1 LAWAVFIGLG
11 IALSVTDVRERRLP
25 NHLVAL
31 LTAGG
36 LLFFSSAALVEQNL
50 AVLGR
55 AALGLVTV
63 FAAYMVLYLLS
74 RRGIGPGDVKLSAPV
89 GLYLGWLGWT
99 ELVVGVLASF
109 TLGAL
114 GGLLQA
120 ARKRQFVGIS
130 IPFGPF
136 MVAGVVIAALVAATL
151 GQKSI

>member
-36 LLFFSSAALVEQNL
+36 LIFFSSAALVEQNL

-55 AALGLVTV
+55 AALGLAGV
-63 FAAYMVLYLLS
+63 FTAYLVLYVVS
-74 RRGIGPGDVKLSAPV
+74 RRGIGPGDVKLAAPV

-99 ELVVGVLASF
+99 ELFIGVLSSF
-109 TLGAL
+109 MLGAL
-114 GGLLQA
+114 VGLLQA

-136 MVAGVVIAALVAATL
+136 MIAGVVIAALVAATVV
-151 GQKSI
+151 QKSI